1 MIGGVAGQTMKAEII
16 AIGSELLTPDHMD
29 TNSLYL
35 TQKLNEAGFEVGLKS
50 VVGDNADDIENLLR
64 AALRRSQLTV
74 LCGGLGPTEDDL
86 TRVATARAL
95 RRRLALHEEIL
106 EALRRRFAMRGHRMA
121 KINER
126 QAEVIEGA
134 EILNNQVGTAPGMWI
149 EEVGVFL
156 VLLPGP
162 PRELRAMFESQVLPR
177 AIRLGSQ
184 RRLKQMSLG
193 LHGLPESEVD
203 TRIAPIYGRYPQIQ
217 TTILAG
223 KGCVSVRLQRW
234 VAPGEEPSDLEEL
247 AGKIHTELGD
257 KVFTTADERL
267 EEVVG
272 RLLREARRSLAVAE
286 SCTAGMVAST
296 ITRVA
301 GSSDYFRGGV
311 ICYSNELK
319 ADLCRV
325 PHELLGQHGAVSAE
339 VAEALARGVRELAH
353 SSIGLSVTG
362 IAGPGGGSEQKPVGL
377 VYIGL
382 ADEARCIH
390 TRRILPGDRETVR
403 ELATSLALGHLRRF
417 LMPTEEAA

>member
-1 MIGGVAGQTMKAEII
+1 MKAEII
-16 AIGSELLTPDHMD
+16 AIGSELLTPDRID

-35 TQKLNEAGFEVGLKS
+35 TQRLNEAGFEVSLKS
-50 VVGDNADDIENLLR
+50 VVGDDIDDIENLVR
-64 AALRRSQLTV
+64 AALQRSRLIV

-95 RRRLALHEEIL
+95 RRRLILHEEIL
-106 EALRRRFAMRGHRMA
+106 EALRRRFAMRGYRMA
-121 KINER
+121 RINER

-134 EILNNQVGTAPGMWI
+134 EILNNPVGTAPGMWI
-149 EEVGVFL
+149 EEAGAFL

-162 PRELRAMFESQVLPR
+162 PHELEAMFESQVLPR

-184 RRLKQMSLG
+184 RRLKQTSLS
-193 LHGLPESEVD
+193 LQGLPESEVD
-203 TRIAPIYGRYPQIQ
+203 TRIAPIYKSYPQIQ
-217 TTILAG
+217 TTILAA
-223 KGCVSVRLQRW
+223 KGCISVRLQRW
-234 VAPGEEPSDLEEL
+234 LAPGERASDLEEL
-247 AGKIHTELGD
+247 AGKIHAELGD
-257 KVFTTADERL
+257 DVFTTADERL

-272 RLLREARRSLAVAE
+272 RLLRQSGRSLSVAE

-296 ITRVA
+296 ITRVP

-325 PHELLGQHGAVSAE
+325 PHELLKRHGAVSAE
-339 VAEALARGVRELAH
+339 VAEALACGVRELAH

-382 ADEARCIH
+382 AGETCCIH
-390 TRRILPGDRETVR
+390 TRRIFSGDRETVR
-403 ELATSLALGHLRRF
+403 ELATSLALGRLRRF
-417 LMPTEEAA
+417 LMPTEETA

>member
-1 MIGGVAGQTMKAEII
+1 VIGGYAGQAMKAEII
-16 AIGSELLTPDHMD
+16 AIGSELLTPDRID

-35 TQKLNEAGFEVGLKS
+35 TQRLNEVGFEVSLKS
-50 VVGDNADDIENLLR
+50 IVGDNTDDIENLVR
-64 AALRRSQLTV
+64 AALQRSRLIV

-95 RRRLALHEEIL
+95 QRRLTLHEEIL
-106 EALRRRFAMRGHRMA
+106 EALRRRFAMRGYRMA

-126 QAEVIEGA
+126 QAEVIDGA
-134 EILNNQVGTAPGMWI
+134 EILNNPVGTAPGMWI
-149 EEVGVFL
+149 EEAGAFL

-162 PRELRAMFESQVLPR
+162 PRELQAMFESQVLPR

-184 RRLKQMSLG
+184 KRLKQTSLS
-193 LHGLPESEVD
+193 LQGLPESEVD
-203 TRIAPIYGRYPQIQ
+203 TRIAPIYKSYPQIQ
-217 TTILAG
+217 TTILAA
-223 KGCVSVRLQRW
+223 KGCISVRLQRW
-234 VAPGEEPSDLEEL
+234 LAPGERAVDVEEL
-247 AGKIHTELGD
+247 AGRIHAELGD
-257 KVFTTADERL
+257 DVFSTADESL

-272 RLLREARRSLAVAE
+272 RLLRQSGRSLAVAE

-296 ITRVA
+296 ITRVP

-325 PHELLGQHGAVSAE
+325 PHELLERHGAVSAE
-339 VAEALARGVRELAH
+339 VAEALACGVRALAH

-382 ADEARCIH
+382 ADETRCIH
-390 TRRILPGDRETVR
+390 TRRIFSGDRETVR
-403 ELATSLALGHLRRF
+403 ELATSLAIGRLRRF
-417 LMPTEEAA
+417 LMPTEETA